1 MRIGILTFH
10 SQLNYGGVLQ
20 CFALQSVL
28 RSMGHAVYVLD
39 RWLDPDN
46 ETLVGCRR
54 IGLRQFA
61 VFARDLMRLNGVLF
75 TLIRRRKTMAFIR
88 KYINLTD
95 YHFHKWQQAPKSLGV
110 DFLVVGSDQV
120 WNCAGPKD
128 PSVYLLRGAPPVRSI
143 AYAASIGMTG
153 IPDTKKYMYREGLR
167 HFIAISVRENKAK
180 ELLQEFHC
188 DVKPDIEKVL
198 DPAALLADEQW
209 EASLSLRRC
218 HHRKPHMMC
227 YFIGVKVEDVIDKL
241 DRFAKQH
248 DAIVEMYCSSPG
260 DIRGVSL
267 WRKLRSALKGR
278 VRLML
283 RNGPREFL
291 ESVLSADWVLT
302 DSFHA
307 VVFSALFGKNVRVLA
322 PQTEIRRMMFSRI
335 EELEEWLSPSC
346 DFICKDVESALASF
360 VQKGRTAFDKARMA
374 QRRKESISWLRR
386 ALTLR

>member
-20 CFALQSVL
+20 CFALQAVL
-28 RSMGHAVYVLD
+28 RSMGHEVCVLD

-54 IGLRQFA
+54 FGLRRFA
-61 VFARDLMRLNGVLF
+61 LIIRDLMRLNGVLS

-88 KYINLTD
+88 KYLNLTD
-95 YHFHKWQQAPKSLGV
+95 YHFYKWQQAPKSLGL
-110 DFLVVGSDQV
+110 DYLVVGSDQV

-153 IPDTKKYMYREGLR
+153 IPDAKKYMYREGLR
-167 HFIAISVRENKAK
+167 RFLAISVRENKAK

-188 DVKPDIEKVL
+188 DVKSDIEKVL
-198 DPAALLADEQW
+198 DPAALLTDAQW
-209 EASLSLRRC
+209 ESSLSLRQC
-218 HHRKPHMMC
+218 PHGKPHMMC
-227 YFIGVKVEDVIDKL
+227 YFIGVKVEYVFDEL
-241 DRFAKQH
+241 ERFAKQH
-248 DAIVEMYCSSPG
+248 DAIVEIYCSSPG
-260 DIRGVSL
+260 EIRGVS
-267 WRKLRSALKGR
+267 WCRKLRSTLKDR
-278 VRLML
+278 VRIVLQ
-283 RNGPREFL
+283 NGPREFL

-307 VVFSALFGKNVRVLA
+307 VVFSALFGKDVRVLA
-322 PQTEIRRMMFSRI
+322 PQTETRRMMFSRI
-335 EELEEWLSPSC
+335 EELEEWLLPSC

-360 VQKGRTAFDKARMA
+360 IQKGRTAFDTAKMA
-374 QRRKESISWLRR
+374 QRRRESISWLRR